1 MLVFGYENFI
11 FGYINFII
19 SKIVENR
26 EIIVTVNCFYFDR
39 IIIIFNIFII
49 QIRNAEKNG
58 SQTCPGDDPPV
69 RRHLSHSA
77 RGTWHFEIQNCRRL
91 FSRWSFGTRYHH
103 QRRIRRLSPG
113 GIIEKCL
120 KWVHDPAFVGLTKNL
135 RGGICPANPA
145 AKTRRY
151 FNKC

>member
-1 MLVFGYENFI
+1 MYVGISIDTHTIQTTNYEICNMLVSGYENLS
-11 FGYINFII
+11 FGYINLVI
-19 SKIVENR
+19 SKIVENT

-77 RGTWHFEIQNCRRL
+77 RGT
-91 FSRWSFGTRYHH
+91 
-103 QRRIRRLSPG
+103 
-113 GIIEKCL
+113 
-120 KWVHDPAFVGLTKNL
+120 
-135 RGGICPANPA
+135 
-145 AKTRRY
+145 
-151 FNKC
+151 